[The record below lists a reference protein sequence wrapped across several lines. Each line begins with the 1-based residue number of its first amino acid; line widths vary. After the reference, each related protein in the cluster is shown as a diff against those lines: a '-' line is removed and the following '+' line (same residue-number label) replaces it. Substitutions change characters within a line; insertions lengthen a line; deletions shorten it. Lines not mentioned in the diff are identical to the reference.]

1 MQRWGHNFRFLAV
14 SALVVLALTGFST
27 GSHGST
33 GGGGKTG
40 KSKSSTSRGSKS
52 RSGGGGGGGC
62 SSSSQDHD
70 TSHDDTYDD
79 TYDDSYDDSYDDT
92 YGDDA
97 GGATADATATAT
109 GMPQQDAIVTL
120 VSCASKKRPY
130 ATVQLH
136 NPNDQDGTFDL
147 TISFL
152 DAKGRLLDAETDDV
166 DVPANETVTVKEY
179 VGGKAAPKVT
189 RCKVPDLAQPANA

>member
-40 KSKSSTSRGSKS
+40 KSSSGKSRGSKS
-52 RSGGGGGGGC
+52 RSGGGGGGC

-70 TSHDDTYDD
+70 TSHDDYDDSYGSSYDD
-79 TYDDSYDDSYDDT
+79 TYDDTSGSDV
-92 YGDDA
+92 
-97 GGATADATATAT
+97 TATETAT
-109 GMPQQDAIVTL
+109 TMPQQDAIVTL

-179 VGGKAAPKVT
+179 VGGKAVSKVT
-189 RCKVPDLAQPANA
+189 RCKVPDLAQPANS

>member
-33 GGGGKTG
+33 GGSGKTG

-52 RSGGGGGGGC
+52 RSGGGGGC

-70 TSHDDTYDD
+70 TSHDDTYND
-79 TYDDSYDDSYDDT
+79 TYDDSYDDN

-97 GGATADATATAT
+97 AGGTTTGTETATAT
-109 GMPQQDAIVTL
+109 GMPPQDAIVTL

-189 RCKVPDLAQPANA
+189 RCKVPDLAQPANS

>member
-33 GGGGKTG
+33 GGSGKTGKTG

-52 RSGGGGGGGC
+52 RSGGGGGC

-79 TYDDSYDDSYDDT
+79 TY
-92 YGDDA
+92 GDDA
-97 GGATADATATAT
+97 AGAPADATATAT

-179 VGGKAAPKVT
+179 VGGKAATKVT
-189 RCKVPDLAQPANA
+189 RCKVPDLARPANS